1 MLTSEMGAGIPAD
14 FGDWALVKIFH
25 EGGRLL
31 KKHLGDLLPVILL
44 FIFPASLIKVLRS
57 QFFMADSRGSQ
68 GSTDTEPISFWTL
81 LFLTFLLDGVPLL
94 LNVAS
99 VTVMFQILKNKIY
112 VDGDK
117 TEAHPQS
124 FFTSVKL
131 AFTLDKGET
140 EFNALLLRKQLRM
153 MWNSKFLKGFAAI
166 VAFIFLFTAIST
178 SGMNFTPEAIAEMGL
193 SPRTLY
199 MFTILITV
207 ITTLSTS
214 YFSFTGILV
223 VVWMVYPRTP
233 ILINVRS

>member
-1 MLTSEMGAGIPAD
+1 MLTSEMGGIPAD

-44 FIFPASLIKVLRS
+44 FIFPASLIKVLHT
-57 QFFMADSRGSQ
+57 QFFAADFGGSQ
-68 GSTDTEPISFWTL
+68 GSRDMKPSSFWAL
-81 LFLTFLLDGVPLL
+81 LFLTLFLDGVPQL

-99 VTVMFQILKNKIY
+99 IAVMIQILKNKIY

-124 FFTSVKL
+124 FFTLVKL
-131 AFTLDKGET
+131 AFTRDKGET
-140 EFNALLLRKQLRM
+140 ETNAWLRKYAHVTYCKRKL
-153 MWNSKFLKGFAAI
+153 LKGFAALA
-166 VAFIFLFTAIST
+166 AFVVVFTAIST

-199 MFTILITV
+199 LFTILITV

-214 YFSFTGILV
+214 YILFTTVLV
-223 VVWMVYPRTP
+223 VAWMMYPCVT
-233 ILINVRS
+233 ILLT